1 MRPPPWLAL
10 GLVALAG
17 LFAPPAALAHADV
30 VAVERRDDAV
40 RLVLSAPVETA
51 FLRLEA
57 RAADGRLVSGP
68 ARRDP
73 RDPRAIVAPMRAPGV
88 ARITWRVLSQD
99 GHPTGGTRAIGGS
112 GAGPGPSPV
121 RDDDGLLPVLARLLV
136 LLGPV
141 GLLGLVVL
149 SAGVVAPAVLR
160 GGVAAPGER
169 RAAGEAFRAR
179 AGAALAGASAGWWI
193 AWWSL
198 AAVGGA
204 GLVLLPVAL
213 LRGLRAG
220 PGELGTLLGD
230 TRAGTAWWIQVAA
243 LAAAVLAAAVIRSR
257 GASAPAGPGRALVLG
272 LPPAVALA
280 AISWGG
286 HASSGA
292 DRTANVVI
300 DALHG
305 LATAAWLGGL
315 VGLAVLAI
323 PAIRALGTEDRVRLG
338 AGVVV
343 RFSALALV
351 AVAVL
356 VVTGVYRALAEI
368 ESAADLVDT
377 AYGRALLVKLGLFA
391 VMLGVGAYNRFVV
404 HPRLERAALGLAET
418 DRGGAAALRVSV
430 RAEIVLAAAV
440 MVSVAVLVSLP
451 PPA

>member
-17 LFAPPAALAHADV
+17 LVAPAGALAHAEV
-30 VAVERRDDAV
+30 VAVERRPDAV

-57 RAADGRLVSGP
+57 RAPDGRRVSGA

-73 RDPRAIVAPMRAPGV
+73 RDPRAIVAPLRAPGI
-88 ARITWRVLSQD
+88 ARITWRVLSRD
-99 GHPTGGTRAIGGS
+99 GHPTGGTLSVGV
-112 GAGPGPSPV
+112 AGTGPSSSPV
-121 RDDDGLLPVLARLLV
+121 RDDAGPLPVLARLLV
-136 LLGPV
+136 LLSPI
-141 GLLGLVVL
+141 GLLGLVTL
-149 SAGVVAPAVLR
+149 SAGVVAPALR
-160 GGVAAPGER
+160 DGGGAGPGER
-169 RAAGEAFRAR
+169 REAGEAFRAR
-179 AGAALAGASAGWWI
+179 AGAALARASAGWWV

-198 AAVGGA
+198 AAAGAA

-220 PGELGTLLGD
+220 PGELGTLLAD
-230 TRAGTAWWIQVAA
+230 TRSGAAWWIQVAA
-243 LAAAVLAAAVIRSR
+243 LAAAALAAAAIRSR
-257 GASAPAGPGRALVLG
+257 GASPPAGAGPALALG
-272 LPPAVALA
+272 LPPAVALI
-280 AISWGG
+280 AISWAG
-286 HASSGA
+286 HASSRA

-300 DALHG
+300 DGLHG

-323 PAIRALGTEDRVRLG
+323 PATRALGTDDRVRLG

-343 RFSALALV
+343 RFSALALG
-351 AVAVL
+351 AVGVL
-356 VVTGVYRALAEI
+356 VVTGVYRALAELG
-368 ESAADLVDT
+368 SAADLVET

-391 VMLGVGAYNRFVV
+391 VMLGVGAYNRMVV

-418 DRGGAAALRVSV
+418 DRGAGAALRVSV
-430 RAEIVLAAAV
+430 RAELVLAAAL

-451 PPA
+451 PPG

>member
-1 MRPPPWLAL
+1 VRPPSWLAL

-17 LFAPPAALAHADV
+17 LIAPAAALAHADV
-30 VAVERRDDAV
+30 VAVERRPDAV

-57 RAADGRLVSGP
+57 RTAAGRLVSGA

-73 RDPRAIVAPMRAPGV
+73 RDPRAIVAPLSAPG
-88 ARITWRVLSQD
+88 AATITWRVLSQD
-99 GHPTGGTRAIGGS
+99 GHPGGESLRAD
-112 GAGPGPSPV
+112 GAATIPGAAPV
-121 RDDDGLLPVLARLLV
+121 RDDSGPLPVLARLLV

-141 GLLGLVVL
+141 VLLGLVAL
-149 SAGVVAPAVLR
+149 SAGVVAPAVLG
-160 GGVAAPGER
+160 GGVSAPGER
-169 RAAGEAFRAR
+169 REAAEAFRAR
-179 AGAALAGASAGWWI
+179 AGTALARASAGWWI

-198 AAVGGA
+198 VAVGAA

-220 PGELGTLLGD
+220 PGDLGTLLGD
-230 TRAGTAWWIQVAA
+230 TRAGTAWWIQVGA
-243 LAAAVLAAAVIRSR
+243 LAAAVLAALVIRPR
-257 GASAPAGPGRALVLG
+257 GASPPAGAGRAVALG
-272 LPPAVALA
+272 LPPAVALT
-280 AISWGG
+280 AIAWAG
-286 HASSGA
+286 HASTGA

-323 PAIRALGTEDRVRLG
+323 PATRALGAEDRLRLG

-343 RFSALALV
+343 RFSALALG
-351 AVAVL
+351 AVGVL
-356 VVTGVYRALAEI
+356 VVTGVYRALAELGTP
-368 ESAADLVDT
+368 ADLVDT

-391 VMLGVGAYNRFVV
+391 AMLGMGAYNRMVV
-404 HPRLERAALGLAET
+404 HPRLERAALGLSET
-418 DRGGAAALRVSV
+418 DRGAGAALRVSV
-430 RAEIVLAAAV
+430 RAELVLAAAL
-440 MVSVAVLVSLP
+440 MVSVAVLVSLS

>member
-17 LFAPPAALAHADV
+17 LVSPAGALAHADP
-30 VAVERRDDAV
+30 VAVERRAEAV

-57 RAADGRLVSGP
+57 RSADGRLISGG

-73 RDPRAIVAPMRAPGV
+73 RDAHAIVAPVRAQGI
-88 ARITWRVLSQD
+88 AWISWRVLSQD
-99 GHPTGGTRAIGGS
+99 GHPGGGSLAIGGA
-112 GAGPGPSPV
+112 GTGPGPSPV
-121 RDDDGLLPVLARLLV
+121 RGDAGPLPVLARLLAM
-136 LLGPV
+136 LAPV

-149 SAGVVAPAVLR
+149 SAGVVTPALGG

-169 RAAGEAFRAR
+169 RDAGEAFRAR

-198 AAVGGA
+198 VAAGA
-204 GLVLLPVAL
+204 GGLALLPVAL

-220 PGELGTLLGD
+220 PGDLGTLLGD
-230 TRAGTAWWIQVAA
+230 TRAGTAWWIQAGALAAAA
-243 LAAAVLAAAVIRSR
+243 LAAAATRSR
-257 GASAPAGPGRALVLG
+257 GASPPAGPGRALALG

-280 AISWGG
+280 AISWAG
-286 HASSGA
+286 HASSGT

-323 PAIRALGTEDRVRLG
+323 PATRALGAEDRLRLG

-343 RFSALALV
+343 RFSALALT
-351 AVAVL
+351 AVGVL
-356 VVTGVYRALAEI
+356 VVTGVYRALAELS
-368 ESAADLVDT
+368 SAADLVET
-377 AYGRALLVKLGLFA
+377 GYGRALLVKLGLFA
-391 VMLGVGAYNRFVV
+391 AMLGVGAYNRMVV

-418 DRGGAAALRVSV
+418 DRGAGAALRVSV
-430 RAEIVLAAAV
+430 RAELALATAL
-440 MVSVAVLVSLP
+440 MVSVAVLVSLS